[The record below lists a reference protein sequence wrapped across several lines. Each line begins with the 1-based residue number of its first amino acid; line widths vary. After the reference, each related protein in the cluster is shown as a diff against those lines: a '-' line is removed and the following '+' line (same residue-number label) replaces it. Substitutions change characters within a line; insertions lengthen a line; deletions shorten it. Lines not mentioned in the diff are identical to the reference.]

1 MPVADV
7 PVADVRDGADVAL
20 VADAGRS
27 ADEPVPADADDDGD
41 ALDVRAEADVAGALL
56 SVAADG
62 VELAVETKT
71 TLSLSST
78 TTYDWSSAS
87 SAD

>member
-1 MPVADV
+1 LAEV

-27 ADEPVPADADDDGD
+27 ADEPVPADADTDDGD
-41 ALDVRAEADVAGALL
+41 ALDVRAEADVTGALL
-56 SVAADG
+56 SVVADG
-62 VELAVETKT
+62 VALAVETKT